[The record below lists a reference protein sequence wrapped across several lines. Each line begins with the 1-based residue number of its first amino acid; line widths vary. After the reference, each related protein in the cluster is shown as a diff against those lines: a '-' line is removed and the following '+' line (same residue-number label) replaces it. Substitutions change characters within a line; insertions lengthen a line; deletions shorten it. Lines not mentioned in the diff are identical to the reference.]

1 MWKILNDI
9 IEKIGYP
16 TVEKVGEEASEA
28 AWLIIEH
35 SIGQPNFMR
44 KCAELLEKAV
54 CENKA
59 SPINLAYL
67 TDRITV
73 FEGRSQFYGTQ
84 FDWDKNAELSANP
97 FDNLYK
103 GHL

>member
-1 MWKILNDI
+1 
-9 IEKIGYP
+9 
-16 TVEKVGEEASEA
+16 
-28 AWLIIEH
+28 
-35 SIGQPNFMR
+35 
-44 KCAELLEKAV
+44 
-54 CENKA
+54 
-59 SPINLAYL
+59 LAYL

-103 GHL
+103 VNQRREIIGLNTIEEQTVIMRRQVKNEGQSPPVDLDKRKLEIEDWRRKTGWIK

>member
-54 CENKA
+54 C
-59 SPINLAYL
+59 
-67 TDRITV
+67 
-73 FEGRSQFYGTQ
+73 
-84 FDWDKNAELSANP
+84 
-97 FDNLYK
+97 
-103 GHL
+103 